1 MTQPRLITNLPPLH
15 FFGSLID
22 SREKISE
29 SIKLIEEK
37 LEILNEMIKNSVT
50 KLDDE
55 RERKVAKCEICNSVF
70 RRYCDLELHIET
82 NHIESNNFECDECGK
97 RFFLKWRLEKHK
109 IMHTSKPVR
118 TCRYFSSNVLCP
130 FEKYGCKFRHNNPPQ
145 NNGSMNSVRE
155 FFGSFKTST
164 PEKKGKNIYTCAKSK
179 CSVLQ
184 QCTHCFVKQ
193 LYMDGEIDLDDGSS
207 VNFSFV

>member
-1 MTQPRLITNLPPLH
+1 MNFQQGKKNVELLFMKRTNEID
-15 FFGSLID
+15 SLID
-22 SREKISE
+22 SRGKISE
-29 SIKLIEEK
+29 SIKLIEKK
-37 LEILNEMIKNSVT
+37 LEILNEMIKISVT

-82 NHIESNNFECDECGK
+82 DHIESNNFECDECGK
-97 RFFLKWRLEKHK
+97 RFFLKGRLEKHK
-109 IMHTSKPVR
+109 NMHTSKPVR

-145 NNGSMNSVRE
+145 NNGSMN
-155 FFGSFKTST
+155 
-164 PEKKGKNIYTCAKSK
+164 TCAKSK